1 MQRRMGRRS
10 GFALICFGVAA
21 VLRPR
26 LDLEFPAGGVCIR
39 PARLHSATRSRDR
52 RTEKLLRRSSS
63 KRRLG
68 AKTSW
73 RKIMLKTSLGLALA
87 ATALSSGIALAQTN
101 PPSSAGAPPAMSGPA
116 SGQFLT
122 QLQPNMMRGSKLMG
136 VDVYG
141 SDNQKIGDIDEVI
154 VDRDGRIQA
163 VVVGVGGFLG
173 IGTKDVAFA
182 FSELQWMADDQ
193 ARTAANTA
201 GGVTAPA
208 SPSTGQP
215 ATTGSTG
222 MAAPPAG
229 TTTAAATDDDGVP
242 DRAMVRMTKADLQNA
257 PEFRYRASDARAG
270 STNPP
275 ASTTAP
281 PAGATRP
288 ATPQ

>member
-1 MQRRMGRRS
+1 
-10 GFALICFGVAA
+10 
-21 VLRPR
+21 
-26 LDLEFPAGGVCIR
+26 
-39 PARLHSATRSRDR
+39 
-52 RTEKLLRRSSS
+52 
-63 KRRLG
+63 
-68 AKTSW
+68 
-73 RKIMLKTSLGLALA
+73 MLKTSVGLMLA
-87 ATALSSGIALAQTN
+87 ATALSTGFALAQTN
-101 PPSSAGAPPAMSGPA
+101 PPSSAGSPPAMSGQS

-122 QLQPNMMRGSKLMG
+122 QMQPNTMRGSKLMG

-182 FSELQWMADDQ
+182 YSQLQWMSDDQ
-193 ARTAANTA
+193 ARAANTSPPAANTA

-208 SPSTGQP
+208 SPSAGQP

-222 MAAPPAG
+222 MSGTTTGTMPAGG
-229 TTTAAATDDDGVP
+229 TTTAAAADDGVP
-242 DRAMVRMTKADLQNA
+242 DRAMVKMTKADLQNA
-257 PEFRYRASDARAG
+257 PEFRYSAADAARATG
-270 STNPP
+270 AGNTNPP